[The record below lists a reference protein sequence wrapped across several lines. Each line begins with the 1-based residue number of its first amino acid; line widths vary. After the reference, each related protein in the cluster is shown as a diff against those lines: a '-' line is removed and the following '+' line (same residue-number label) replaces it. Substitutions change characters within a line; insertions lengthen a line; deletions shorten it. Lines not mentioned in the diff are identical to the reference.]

1 MINTIFTFY
10 LNIINLNFRVSPLSY
25 FSKTLTPLCSVL
37 SPSLPLRGSESSFWR
52 SKHSTS
58 ICRLFSMYRVLIL
71 LTALL
76 VNAGIHAIKIQI
88 EKPEWPL
95 NYKVV
100 FSSFSKTQLLMNHSL
115 TNDEAVKSYITISY
129 RHVYVTRPTEN
140 S

>member
-1 MINTIFTFY
+1 
-10 LNIINLNFRVSPLSY
+10 
-25 FSKTLTPLCSVL
+25 
-37 SPSLPLRGSESSFWR
+37 
-52 SKHSTS
+52 
-58 ICRLFSMYRVLIL
+58 MYRVLIL

-76 VNAGIHAIKIQI
+76 VNAGIYAIKIQI

-100 FSSFSKTQLLMNHSL
+100 FSSFSKTQLIMNHSL

-129 RHVYVTRPTEN
+129 RHVYVTRQTEN